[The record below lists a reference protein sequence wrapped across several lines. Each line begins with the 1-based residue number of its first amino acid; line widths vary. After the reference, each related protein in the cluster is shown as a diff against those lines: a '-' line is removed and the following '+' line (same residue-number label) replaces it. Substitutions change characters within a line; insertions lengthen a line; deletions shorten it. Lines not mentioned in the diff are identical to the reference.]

1 MTLPSPYDAV
11 LLVSF
16 GGPEKPEDVMPFL
29 ENVVRGR
36 PVPRERLL
44 EVAEH
49 YHHFG
54 GRSPIND
61 HCRELKT
68 AIERELAAAGRPL
81 PVYWGNRNWHP
92 FLTDTVREMADR
104 GVRRALA
111 VVTSAFGSYSGCR
124 RYLED
129 IEEARRNVGA
139 NAPQIDR
146 LRLFFNHPSFISA
159 WADRIT
165 DAKRQLPDG
174 QPILVFT
181 AHSIPTAMARSGPYA
196 EQLREACRMIA
207 EESGL
212 PRWEL
217 VYQSRSGPPHVPWL
231 EPDVLDFLRDLAAT
245 PPVPPVVLAPVG
257 FLSDHIEVLYD
268 LDVEA
273 MDLARQLGIRMTRAK
288 TILDHPQFIR
298 GLREMLEERLSGSPQ
313 RRSVGQLPPC
323 PDVCPADCC
332 AVR

>member
-1 MTLPSPYDAV
+1 MTSTCLYDAL

-68 AIERELAAAGRPL
+68 AMERELAARGRTL
-81 PVYWGNRNWHP
+81 PVFWGNRNWHP
-92 FLTDTVREMADR
+92 FLTDTVRAMADR

-129 IEEARRNVGA
+129 LEEARGKA
-139 NAPQIDR
+139 GPDAPQIDR
-146 LRLFFNHPSFISA
+146 LRLFFNHPSFIAA
-159 WADRIT
+159 WVDRI
-165 DAKRQLPDG
+165 AEARRNLPGDR
-174 QPILVFT
+174 PLLVFT
-181 AHSIPTAMARSGPYA
+181 AHSIPVAMARSGPYV

-207 EESGL
+207 EESGF

-231 EPDVLDFLRDLAAT
+231 EPDVLEFLSDLAKDS
-245 PPVPPVVLAPVG
+245 PVPPVVLAPVG

-273 MDLARQLGIRMTRAK
+273 MTLARQLEIPLLRAK
-288 TILDHPQFIR
+288 TVLDHPTFVR
-298 GLREMLEERLSGSPQ
+298 GLCDMIEERLSGEAE
-313 RRSVGQLPPC
+313 RCSVGRLPPC

-332 AVR
+332 VAR

>member
-1 MTLPSPYDAV
+1 MTVPCLYDAV

-61 HCRELKT
+61 HCRKLKA
-68 AIERELAAAGRPL
+68 AIEQELTTGGRPL
-81 PVYWGNRNWHP
+81 PVFWGNRNWHP

-129 IEEARRNVGA
+129 IAEACRNVGPR
-139 NAPQIDR
+139 APQIDR
-146 LRLFFNHPSFISA
+146 LRLFFNHPGFISA
-159 WADRIT
+159 WVDRIE
-165 DAKRQLPDG
+165 DAKRELASDRPL
-174 QPILVFT
+174 LVFT
-181 AHSIPTAMARSGPYA
+181 AHSIPTAMARSGPYV
-196 EQLREACRMIA
+196 EQLRAACRMIA
-207 EESGL
+207 ERSGL
-212 PRWEL
+212 PKWEL
-217 VYQSRSGPPHVPWL
+217 VYQSRSGPPQVPWL
-231 EPDVLDFLRDLAAT
+231 EPDILDFLRDLAAVC
-245 PPVPPVVLAPVG
+245 PAPQVVLAPIG

-273 MDLARQLGIRMTRAK
+273 RELARRLDIPMVRAK
-288 TILDHPQFIR
+288 TIADHPAFLR
-298 GLREMLEERLSGSPQ
+298 GLREMIEERLSGTTK
-313 RRSVGQLPPC
+313 RRSVGGLPPC
-323 PDVCPADCC
+323 PDVCPVDCC
-332 AVR
+332 AAR

>member
-1 MTLPSPYDAV
+1 MTVPCLYDAV

-61 HCRELKT
+61 HCRELRS
-68 AIERELAAAGRPL
+68 AIERELATVGRPL
-81 PVYWGNRNWHP
+81 PVFWGNRNWHP

-129 IEEARRNVGA
+129 IEEARRNVGPH
-139 NAPQIDR
+139 APQIDR
-146 LRLFFNHPSFISA
+146 LRLFFNHPGFISA
-159 WADRIT
+159 WVDRIE
-165 DAKRQLPDG
+165 DARRELTSDRPL
-174 QPILVFT
+174 LVFT
-181 AHSIPTAMARSGPYA
+181 AHSIPTAMARSGPYV
-196 EQLREACRMIA
+196 EQLRTACRIIA
-207 EESGL
+207 EQFGL
-212 PRWEL
+212 PNWEL
-217 VYQSRSGPPHVPWL
+217 VYQSRSGPPQVPWL
-231 EPDVLDFLRDLAAT
+231 EPDILDFLRDLAA
-245 PPVPPVVLAPVG
+245 VPPAPQVILAPIG

-273 MDLARQLGIRMTRAK
+273 RELAQQLNIPVTRAK
-288 TILDHPQFIR
+288 TIADHPVFLR
-298 GLREMLEERLSGSPQ
+298 GLREMIEERLSGSDE
-313 RRSVGQLPPC
+313 RRTVGDLPAC
-323 PDVCPADCC
+323 PDVCPVDCC
-332 AVR
+332 AAR

>member
-1 MTLPSPYDAV
+1 
-11 LLVSF
+11 
-16 GGPEKPEDVMPFL
+16 MPFL

-49 YHHFG
+49 YYRFG

-61 HCRELKT
+61 HCRELKS
-68 AIERELAAAGRPL
+68 ALERELAARGRTL
-81 PVYWGNRNWHP
+81 PVFWGNRNWHP

-129 IEEARRNVGA
+129 VEEARGKVGA

-146 LRLFFNHPSFISA
+146 LRLFFNHPSFIAA
-159 WADRIT
+159 WVDRV
-165 DAKRQLPDG
+165 AQARRNLPGDR
-174 QPILVFT
+174 PLLVFT
-181 AHSIPTAMARSGPYA
+181 AHSIPVAMARSGPYV

-207 EESGL
+207 EESGF

-217 VYQSRSGPPHVPWL
+217 VYQSRSGPPQVPWL
-231 EPDVLDFLRDLAAT
+231 EPDILDFLGDLAMDS
-245 PPVPPVVLAPVG
+245 PVPPVVLAPVG

-273 MDLARQLGIRMTRAK
+273 TALARQLAIPLVRAK
-288 TILDHPQFIR
+288 TVLDHPTFLG
-298 GLREMLEERLSGSPQ
+298 GLCDMIEERLYGQ
-313 RRSVGQLPPC
+313 RERCAVGRLPPC

-332 AVR
+332 AAR